1 MLTTTKNQ
9 LKGSDDN
16 KSLVEKWITDK
27 YEVNGDLT
35 ISDDLVVDCNG
46 DVEVIDYSIESLTND
61 IFKWGTIEG
70 NFCCRGCKNLK
81 SLEGAP
87 KKVIGVWDCSQCG
100 SLVNLKGGPEYVGE
114 DFYCS
119 NCKNLVSL
127 EGAPDFVGL
136 VFDCSDC
143 VKLESLKGSPKQVS
157 ENFDCHGCIKLKSLK
172 GATDWVCG
180 YFYYGGH
187 IKMKITNADRKKYL
201 LRQVVAN
208 IWTGHFEVY

>member
-1 MLTTTKNQ
+1 MTTSTKNQ
-9 LKGSDDN
+9 LKGSNDN
-16 KSLVEKWITDK
+16 KSLVKNWIMDK
-27 YEVNGDLT
+27 YEIGGDLT
-35 ISDDLVVDCNG
+35 ISDDFVVDCNG
-46 DVEVIDYSIESLTND
+46 DVEVIDYSIESLTNGL
-61 IFKWGTIEG
+61 FKWGTIDG
-70 NFCCRGCKNLK
+70 NFCCSGCENLK

-87 KKVIGVWDCSQCG
+87 KKVIGVWDCYRCS

-119 NCKNLVSL
+119 DCKNLVSL

-143 VKLESLKGSPKQVS
+143 AKLESLKGSPKQVS
-157 ENFDCHGCIKLKSLK
+157 GNFDCHGCIKLKSLK

-187 IKMKITNADRKKYL
+187 IKMKITNADRKNYL
-201 LRQVVAN
+201 LKMVAPN
-208 IWTGHFEVY
+208 MWN